1 MLPEVA
7 NVGFEALMT
16 VDTLGLA
23 EDGVVG
29 GKEEIVEKFEQ
40 TGILVLLL
48 VLANTVLLYKCVL

>member
-48 VLANTVLLYKCVL
+48 C